1 MNGEKSMSVHH
12 VTDDTFTAEVLD
24 HEGLVL
30 VDFWAQWCGPCRA
43 IAPLLDQLAEK
54 YDGKVKICKVD
65 IDKNPEAPSQ
75 YGVRSIP
82 TLMLFQKGQ
91 NVDTQVGAL
100 PMPVFESW
108 IGKHMAS

>member
-1 MNGEKSMSVHH
+1 MSVVH
-12 VTDDTFTAEVLD
+12 VSDEVFSQEVLD

-43 IAPLLDQLAEK
+43 IGPLLDQLAEK
-54 YDGKVKICKVD
+54 YGDKLKVCKVD

-91 NVDTQVGAL
+91 NVSQQVGAL
-100 PMPVFESW
+100 PLPALESW
-108 IGKHMAS
+108 LGQHLS